1 VQDSSTEPPAPDAA
15 AAETPAA
22 TSVEAVPREPEKAP
36 EPPAPDPEAMWG
48 VVTLQDAAV
57 YDQKG
62 IKTRSIPAGSLVD
75 IRRLQTVPGGDV
87 IHGTVWSRAGTFPNV
102 ILRRGDVEIY
112 QGSALSDTTR
122 QHRELVSRRA
132 ERMAAIEER
141 KRELANAEAIRNP
154 HQQEYRKVLREYKRI
169 ADESTKLKSE
179 FDDATGNRRM
189 ELANRLRVLKNEQA
203 NLMPRY
209 QDLKQKKED
218 WDAENREED
227 RPRDPGR
234 DPRIEQWNREIREL
248 DEQIRDTSTSSRE
261 NDDG

>member
-1 VQDSSTEPPAPDAA
+1 
-15 AAETPAA
+15 
-22 TSVEAVPREPEKAP
+22 
-36 EPPAPDPEAMWG
+36 
-48 VVTLQDAAV
+48 
-57 YDQKG
+57 
-62 IKTRSIPAGSLVD
+62 VD